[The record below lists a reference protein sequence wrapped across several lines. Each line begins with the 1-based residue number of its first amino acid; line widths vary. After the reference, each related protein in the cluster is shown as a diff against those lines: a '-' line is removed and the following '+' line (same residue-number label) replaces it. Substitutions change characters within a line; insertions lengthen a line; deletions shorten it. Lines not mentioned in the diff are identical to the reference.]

1 MKVLNIHDYHES
13 NDNAAYKALQ
23 ECGFEI
29 INPKFDYDGMDP
41 RPLFDLVVAHFQ
53 RNFCD
58 IVVGTG
64 IGAFLAICISAK
76 ELVPCILINPI
87 VVPGMVLLEAGY
99 NRCAGVT
106 HMCDLEGKYLREL
119 NLCGTSTVI
128 DANYE
133 YMSPQLFKY
142 TRELLHN
149 TRYYEV
155 NNITEAQVIEL
166 FKQNKQKWFYDTY
179 QIDLAI

>member
-13 NDNAAYKALQ
+13 NDNIAYKALQ

-64 IGAFLAICISAK
+64 IGAFLAMLLSAK
-76 ELVPCILINPI
+76 ELVPCVLVNPI
-87 VVPGMVLLEAGY
+87 VVPGLYLDELGY
-99 NRCAGVT
+99 NRCVGISGLR
-106 HMCDLEGKYLREL
+106 DLEFMYMQKL
-119 NLCGTSTVI
+119 NLCGVSTIVDVNNRLM
-128 DANYE
+128 DARMLNYT
-133 YMSPQLFKY
+133 KI
-142 TRELLHN
+142 LLHN
-149 TRYYEV
+149 PRYYEIS
-155 NNITEAQVIEL
+155 NSTAPFIIDM
-166 FKQNKQKWFYDTY
+166 FKTHVKEWFYDTY
-179 QIDLAI
+179 ERDLA